1 MHMNSERKQ
10 TDRHPLRSGLIT
22 VIVAAVFLT
31 GWFFY
36 WEARNQGFGSVG
48 EIAGKLPFPTDM
60 KNDTRALGYLADA
73 VLRTDGRER
82 TYLVL
87 FQNNL
92 ELRPGGGF
100 IGSFGI
106 VRIKDGHV
114 TEFSTHDTGNFDG
127 RIPDTVVPPYPL
139 SETLRIDSWKLRDSN
154 WEPDFPTDAA
164 KAEEFYRMGDGQES
178 FDGFVGITADVLSSF
193 LTVTGP
199 VEVPGFPG
207 TYGAETAVIDLE
219 RQVEQSYIDQGIDFG
234 ERKSVLGLLGRQ
246 VIDRVKTLPPQDLLK
261 LFRVLLDDLHRKD
274 IQLVFS
280 DPDLQAAVAAA
291 GWAGAFDAKWGDDFL
306 MAVDAN
312 LNAWKTD
319 SVMERSMHYEV
330 DLSGDVPTARLTIR
344 YANLGTEKT
353 FMVKDY
359 QSFLRVYIPSGSYV
373 RKTEG
378 GATEPV
384 YGSFMGKKYVGMLV
398 QVPLSTEKEVVF
410 EYDLPKEMERDFYD
424 LKIARQAGTGDM
436 PVTILIIGTDGN
448 RTEKNIVLDR
458 DFVLSASESK

>member
-1 MHMNSERKQ
+1 MDTVVKP
-10 TDRHPLRSGLIT
+10 DGKHPYRTGT
-22 VIVAAVFLT
+22 IVAILSALFLT

-73 VLRTDGRER
+73 VLRSDGHER

-106 VRIKDGHV
+106 VRVKDGHV

-127 RIPDTVVPPYPL
+127 RIPDTVTPPYPL

-154 WEPDFPTDAA
+154 WEPDFPTDAS

-178 FDGFVGITADVLSSF
+178 FDGVIGITADVLSSF

-261 LFRVLLDDLHRKD
+261 LFRVLLGDLHRKD

-280 DPDLQAAVAAA
+280 DPDLQASVASA
-291 GWAGAFDAKWGDDFL
+291 GWDGAFDAKWGDDFL

-319 SVMERSMHYEV
+319 SVMKRSMHYDV
-330 DLSGDVPTARLTIR
+330 DLSGETAKARLTIH
-344 YANLGTEKT
+344 YENTGTEKT

-359 QSFLRVYIPSGSYV
+359 QTFLRVYVPSGSFV
-373 RKTEG
+373 RRMDG
-378 GATEPV
+378 VATEPV
-384 YGSFMGKKYVGMLV
+384 YGTFMGKKYVGALV
-398 QVPLSTEKEVVF
+398 QVKLGESKDVVL
-410 EYDLPKEMERDFYD
+410 EYDLPKDTERDFYD
-424 LKIARQAGTGDM
+424 LKVVRQAGTGDT
-436 PVTILIIGTDGN
+436 PVSISILGKDGN
-448 RTEKNIVLDR
+448 RTEINIVLDR
-458 DFVLSASESK
+458 DFVLSKSENR